1 MKIEDIK
8 DLQFHDGRINPITH
22 DRLVQFDIS
31 SVVERFYQT
40 RTVDASAVISDLGPI
55 HIDFTNIQDWA
66 EDIPDIDDRSGRI
79 FILWAENPD
88 TNEVVLKIRGFFILV
103 PFEFGMEQLKEYHTR
118 HDTPCHPMAIIS
130 SIRTIFDDVDILT
143 ELIDRIDKELNDH
156 WQKTRKRLIE
166 RLERNFL
173 WERYVYSLDTISH
186 ISYLCPSMDR
196 ELLAALKRKE
206 FSSTGVLQVMASPT
220 SSYDQV
226 SLQSHLKKAKGI
238 IKTHQNKPI

>member
-1 MKIEDIK
+1 MKPEDIK
-8 DLQFHDGRINPITH
+8 KLQFHDGRTTPITQ

-31 SVVERFYQT
+31 SVVDRFYQT
-40 RTVDASAVISDLGPI
+40 RTIDASAVICDLGPI
-55 HIDFTNIQDWA
+55 HIDFTNIHDWA
-66 EDIPDIDDRSGRI
+66 EDIPDIDNRSARI

-88 TNEVVLKIRGFFILV
+88 TDEVVLLLRGFFILV

-130 SIRTIFDDVDILT
+130 SFRTIYDDVDILV
-143 ELIDRIDKELNDH
+143 ELIERIDQELNNH
-156 WQKTRKRLIE
+156 WRERRKTLIE

-196 ELLAALKRKE
+196 ELLAALKRND
-206 FSSTGVLQVMASPT
+206 FSSTGVLQVMASPIP
-220 SSYDQV
+220 SYNQV

-238 IKTHQNKPI
+238 IKIHQNKPI